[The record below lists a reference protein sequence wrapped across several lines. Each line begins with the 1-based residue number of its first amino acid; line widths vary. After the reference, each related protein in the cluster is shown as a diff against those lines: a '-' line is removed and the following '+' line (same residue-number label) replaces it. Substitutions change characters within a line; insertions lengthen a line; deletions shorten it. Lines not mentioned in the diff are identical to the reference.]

1 MNTTTIA
8 ISGDFIGQIETP
20 YGVQMVNHGQALDHM
35 QMRQAQLNSLL
46 QLMQGDDG
54 LSEFRSLAHTAQE
67 SLLWMALQMS
77 EEIGQMMN
85 IVIRDGDKKRG
96 A

>member
-1 MNTTTIA
+1 MNATTTA
-8 ISGDFIGQIETP
+8 AAGDFIGQIETP

-46 QLMQGDDG
+46 QLIQGDDG
-54 LSEFRSLAHTAQE
+54 LNGFRSITHIAQE

-85 IVIRDGDKKRG
+85 IVIRDGDKKRE

>member
-1 MNTTTIA
+1 MNATTIA

-20 YGVQMVNHGQALDHM
+20 YGVQLISR
-35 QMRQAQLNSLL
+35 RQAQDHMEMRNAQLTSLL
-46 QLMQGDDG
+46 ELLQGDG
-54 LSEFRSLAHTAQE
+54 LNGFRSLPHTAQE

-85 IVIRDGDKKRG
+85 IVIVDGDAK
-96 A
+96 